1 MSTAKRILAT
11 LTITAIAAAAL
22 AAWTGTAHAANPAGY
37 TDGTETY
44 QFAAPFDTPT
54 GFGPPPEAP
63 HLETLNG
70 EAVVCVDPP
79 NSQLGYV
86 NLTIHTDQ
94 NADVLIYAHDEA
106 HHTQQFHTIE
116 SGLIDACEPW
126 TPPAAVCP
134 EDGTDQVVTVWATWN
149 IGSGRSALL
158 ELPTDCTP
166 EYPTPALS
174 LTTTQS
180 CEAGTDVTLTN
191 TGTVYFNVAD
201 GPFGSDTVVIPPGG
215 TTAVNV
221 GSDAGSLTVTAAAYP
236 KTASTSVEWAAT
248 APCPPVELAPPVVTV
263 ATPAATPVT
272 ELAVTGAADDAAL
285 AAWALGIIGVGYLM
299 GRQAKAKR
307 GLQ

>member
-1 MSTAKRILAT
+1 VTGAAGTNPKGTTMSYFRTVAGTIVLAVIVAMALSATAAGAT
-11 LTITAIAAAAL
+11 TPGA
-22 AAWTGTAHAANPAGY
+22 

-94 NADVLIYAHDEA
+94 NADVLVYAHDEA

-158 ELPTDCTP
+158 ELPTDCP
-166 EYPTPALS
+166 DP
-174 LTTTQS
+174 
-180 CEAGTDVTLTN
+180 
-191 TGTVYFNVAD
+191 
-201 GPFGSDTVVIPPGG
+201 VVPPVVPPG
-215 TTAVNV
+215 
-221 GSDAGSLTVTAAAYP
+221 
-236 KTASTSVEWAAT
+236 
-248 APCPPVELAPPVVTV
+248 PPVELAPPVVTV
-263 ATPAATPVT
+263 ATPVATPVT
-272 ELAVTGAADDAAL
+272 ELAVTGVDDTVAL
-285 AAWALGIIGVGYLM
+285 IAFGLSAIAIGWSM
-299 GRQAKAKR
+299 TRNARIARNERFGR
-307 GLQ
+307 

>member
-1 MSTAKRILAT
+1 MSTRNRILAT

-158 ELPTDCTP
+158 ELPTDCP
-166 EYPTPALS
+166 DP
-174 LTTTQS
+174 
-180 CEAGTDVTLTN
+180 
-191 TGTVYFNVAD
+191 
-201 GPFGSDTVVIPPGG
+201 VVPPVVLPG
-215 TTAVNV
+215 
-221 GSDAGSLTVTAAAYP
+221 
-236 KTASTSVEWAAT
+236 
-248 APCPPVELAPPVVTV
+248 PPVELAPPVVTV
-263 ATPAATPVT
+263 ATPVATPVAAAATPVT